1 MRRELAVLVAA
12 FVVTLPL
19 VTPRIYASDEI
30 QYFSYLRSL
39 WFDRDVSFENEYQH
53 FWDAGVARGQG
64 FHETHL
70 ERQTDTGKR
79 ISFATIGT
87 AILWSPF
94 YAIADGLV
102 ALGVAGDGVRDGYGM
117 PYVRAVSYGSAFYGW
132 LAVVIGWATAH
143 RLGLGRG
150 ALAAALAAWFGTP
163 LIFYMYIAPPMAHA
177 CEAFAVAVFFAV
189 WLHVRE
195 RWTVPG
201 GVALGALAALMVMV
215 REQALFLVVA
225 PALDWL
231 RTWWLAPQDTRGSS
245 GQPPR
250 RRLIGHAIAGGA
262 AFAACYSAQ
271 LWAYLVLNGAPRP
284 SPLVARKLNWLSPHA
299 LGVVASPEHG
309 LFFWTPL
316 ALLAILGL
324 AAGVSG
330 RLGWAARPTLAPRRD
345 GASTAWIALCLLLAA
360 ASQIY
365 IAGCVESWTV
375 AGAFGQR
382 RFVGLSAVFLVG
394 LAAWWPIGDRR
405 GASPG
410 RARAAVIALFVL
422 GTWWNLGLMAQFG
435 SGLMDR
441 QRLTLAD
448 NAYHTFVTVPLR
460 LPELVYRYV
469 FARHSFYAP
478 PPAATPPPTTP

>member
-1 MRRELAVLVAA
+1 M
-12 FVVTLPL
+12 
-19 VTPRIYASDEI
+19 
-30 QYFSYLRSL
+30 
-39 WFDRDVSFENEYQH
+39 
-53 FWDAGVARGQG
+53 
-64 FHETHL
+64 
-70 ERQTDTGKR
+70 
-79 ISFATIGT
+79 
-87 AILWSPF
+87 
-94 YAIADGLV
+94 
-102 ALGVAGDGVRDGYGM
+102 
-117 PYVRAVSYGSAFYGW
+117 
-132 LAVVIGWATAH
+132 
-143 RLGLGRG
+143 
-150 ALAAALAAWFGTP
+150 
-163 LIFYMYIAPPMAHA
+163 
-177 CEAFAVAVFFAV
+177 
-189 WLHVRE
+189 
-195 RWTVPG
+195 
-201 GVALGALAALMVMV
+201 MVMV

-231 RTWWLAPQDTRGSS
+231 RTWWLATPDTRSPA
-245 GQPPR
+245 GQAPR

-262 AFAACYSAQ
+262 AFAVCYSAQ

-299 LGVVASPEHG
+299 FGVVASPEHG

-324 AAGVSG
+324 AAGMSG
-330 RLGWAARPTLAPRRD
+330 RLGWAARPTLAPRSSGD
-345 GASTAWIALCLLLAA
+345 STAWIALCLLLAV

-382 RFVGLSAVFLVG
+382 RFVGLSSLLLVG
-394 LAAWWPIGDRR
+394 LAAWWPIADRR
-405 GASPG
+405 GANP
-410 RARAAVIALFVL
+410 RPARAAVIALFVL

-469 FARHSFYAP
+469 FARQSFYAP
-478 PPAATPPPTTP
+478 PPPPTTTP